1 VVLSLAE
8 DVTDDGTVA
17 VLAVR
22 DFGLGIPAA
31 DLPYIFERFRR
42 GANVAGRVGGTG
54 IGLAGV
60 RTFVESHGGTV
71 TVESEEGVGSTI
83 TVRLPK

>member
-1 VVLSLAE
+1 
-8 DVTDDGTVA
+8 

-22 DFGLGIPAA
+22 DSGFGIPSA

-71 TVESEEGVGSTI
+71 SVNTTEGVGSTF
-83 TVRLPK
+83 TVRLPV